1 MAEGPF
7 LSIITRTYKRPRMLA
22 QCVASVQAQ
31 TVPVEHIVAEDMQG
45 LGVAESHRLLLE
57 AQPHGRYVMHLDDDN
72 LIVYPWFVSD
82 LEAAANAYDP
92 DVIVFRMNNCE
103 FGILPDR
110 FVWQQKPLWRHIDG
124 GCVAVKRDVWRACI
138 PAIITGGPDGGPC
151 YEGDFFYLKALW
163 AYTNRIH
170 WMNKIAVLTQR
181 VSKGKGE
188 GEA

>member
-1 MAEGPF
+1 MGDRPF
-7 LSIITRTYKRPRMLA
+7 LSIITRTYRRPHMLA
-22 QCVASVQAQ
+22 DCIASVGGQ
-31 TVPVEHIVAEDMQG
+31 TVAAEHIIVEDTQG
-45 LGVAESHRLLLE
+45 LGVAESHRLIRD
-57 AQPHGRYVMHLDDDN
+57 AHPRGRYVMYLDDDN

-110 FVWQQKPLWRHIDG
+110 FVWQQKPLRGQIDG
-124 GCVAVKRDVWRACI
+124 GCVAVKRDAWQACI

-151 YEGDFFYLKALW
+151 YEGDYHFLAALW
-163 AYTNRIH
+163 AHTNRIY
-170 WMNKIAVLTQR
+170 WMNKIAVLTQY
-181 VSKGKGE
+181 VSRGKAE